1 MDFLSKLLQG
11 IAFVPAVVNGIEN
24 LFGGRTGVEKKNAAI
39 SFVQTA
45 LSMAGSIESREIVDE
60 TGFKSGLSM
69 VIDGVVTCLNASV
82 WAKKPL
88 AVSSELSAKPLQP

>member
-1 MDFLSKLLQG
+1 MELKTCL
-11 IAFVPAVVNGIEN
+11 A
-24 LFGGRTGVEKKNAAI
+24 GGRELKKNAAI

-45 LSMAGSIESREIVDE
+45 LPMAGSIESREIVGE

-69 VIDGVVTCLNASV
+69 VIDGVATCLNASV
-82 WAKKPL
+82 RAKKPL